1 MYIPLCI
8 TRPRRGEIFFEA
20 ILPHIRYSVK
30 EEKIMFVTGLY
41 NYVLKSPVGE
51 YVSVQS
57 VDGVFDVLRE
67 HQGYEFISKT
77 LVGYR
82 NCGMAD

>member
-1 MYIPLCI
+1 MYIPHNVYA
-8 TRPRRGEIFFEA
+8 PRRGEIFFEA

-51 YVSVQS
+51 YVSIQS

>member
-1 MYIPLCI
+1 
-8 TRPRRGEIFFEA
+8 
-20 ILPHIRYSVK
+20 
-30 EEKIMFVTGLY
+30 MFVEALY
-41 NYVLKSPVGE
+41 NYTLVSPVGE
-51 YVSVQS
+51 FISVQS

-82 NCGMAD
+82 YCGMAD

>member
-1 MYIPLCI
+1 
-8 TRPRRGEIFFEA
+8 
-20 ILPHIRYSVK
+20 
-30 EEKIMFVTGLY
+30 MFVEALY
-41 NYVLKSPVGE
+41 CYTLLSPVGE
-51 YVSVQS
+51 FLSIQS
-57 VDGVFDVLRE
+57 TDGIFDVLRE